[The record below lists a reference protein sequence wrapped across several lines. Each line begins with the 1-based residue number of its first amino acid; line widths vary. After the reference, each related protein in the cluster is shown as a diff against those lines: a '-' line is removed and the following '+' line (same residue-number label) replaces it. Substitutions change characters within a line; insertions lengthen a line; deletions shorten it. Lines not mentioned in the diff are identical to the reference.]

1 LKIGILMKIAIIGS
15 GKTGSEVVK
24 LLPEN
29 QISGIYNSS
38 NKVTKD
44 QLKNADV
51 AIIFVSGSAVP
62 EILHIVMSSGI
73 PAVWGS
79 TGFKWS
85 DNLNEQLKK
94 QGTKWVIA
102 TNFSLG
108 MNLIR
113 HCMRVLAKG
122 NQFLESP
129 HFAIHEIHHKQK
141 KDAPSGTA
149 LSWRKWLNVDCDIY
163 SQRKDDIKGIHEL
176 VLNTDDESISLK
188 HEVHNRALFAK
199 GALWAA
205 NYLVNHPRL
214 ENGLYTFSEIVDQSF
229 KELEL

>member
-1 LKIGILMKIAIIGS
+1 MKIAIIGA
-15 GKTGSEVVK
+15 GKTGSEVAK

-29 QISGIYNSS
+29 QISGIYNST

-44 QLKNADV
+44 RLRDVEV
-51 AIIFVSGSAVP
+51 AIIFVPGSAVP
-62 EILHIVMSSGI
+62 EILPIVMSSGI

-79 TGFKWS
+79 TGFDWPS
-85 DNLNEQLKK
+85 DLDEQLKK
-94 QGTKWVIA
+94 QHTKWVIA

-113 HCMRVLAKG
+113 HCMQVLAKG
-122 NQFLESP
+122 KQFLESP
-129 HFAIHEIHHKQK
+129 HFTIHEIHHKHK

-149 LSWRKWLNVDCDIY
+149 LSWRKWLNVDCDIC
-163 SQRKDDIKGIHEL
+163 SQRKGDIKGIHEL
-176 VLNTDDESISLK
+176 ILHTNDETISLK

-205 NYLVNHPRL
+205 NYLVNHPAL
-214 ENGLYTFSEIVDQSF
+214 ENGLYTFSEIVDRSF